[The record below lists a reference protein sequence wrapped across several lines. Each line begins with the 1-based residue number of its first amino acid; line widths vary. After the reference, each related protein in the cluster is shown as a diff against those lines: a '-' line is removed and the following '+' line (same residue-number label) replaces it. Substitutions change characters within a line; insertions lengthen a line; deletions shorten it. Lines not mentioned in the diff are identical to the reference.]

1 MTTKM
6 TDNAA
11 LAAIGAATIELHL
24 PTVRSEA
31 ARRAETAN
39 RQQASYLVY
48 LADVL
53 SAEIDDRPNGAAA
66 GASTKPA
73 SPASNDWRTSTS
85 PPHPA

>member
-24 PTVRSEA
+24 PTVRAEA

-39 RQQASYLVY
+39 RQAGL
-48 LADVL
+48 L
-53 SAEIDDRPNGAAA
+53 SGLPG
-66 GASTKPA
+66 
-73 SPASNDWRTSTS
+73 
-85 PPHPA
+85 